1 MDTGST
7 YTLLNEHVW
16 DSVKAP
22 EDKLT
27 PWIGDPLYLADGEPR
42 IPLGWSEMELSL
54 QDKTWL
60 LAVVVLD
67 SKTLAFP
74 ALLGLDFVFFTGMQI
89 DVSGGVYWFRENEK
103 TRFAFCAESSLMGEG
118 ETSNYVAFFSVVA
131 PSATALFPT
140 LTTLEDSDLFQ
151 KAIQESHLEEHR
163 KPQLKTLLLKNAD
176 VCTTKMGRTDIL
188 KHQIFLTNP
197 LPIQQKPYR
206 VSPPKL
212 KVMKE
217 LIDDMLKDEVIEPSC
232 SAWASPVVLIPRKV
246 GKPRFCVDFRKVNE
260 NTVTDAYPIPTIQE
274 ILDSLSGA
282 AVFSSLDLNS
292 GYWQVEMDPEVREI
306 TAFICPQGLFQFK
319 VMPFGLKN
327 APATFQRLM
336 ERALGELKG
345 VICFVYL
352 DDIIIFSQ
360 SWEQHFYDV
369 QAVLDKLQSA
379 GLSVNMKKSKLCRTS
394 LRFLGHIVSATGV
407 HVDPDKT
414 EAVRNFPV
422 PINLKALQRFL
433 GMAGW
438 YHRFVPNF
446 SQIAEPLNALKKK
459 GARFL
464 WSPAC
469 QTAFETLKEHLV
481 NPPVLGHPNFH
492 SPFVVYTDASETG
505 LGAVLVQKSDLGNEE
520 VLAFASRSLNPA
532 ERNYAATELECLAV
546 VWALE
551 KWRTY
556 LEGRLFRYG
565 NGSCLSSMGV

>member
-1 MDTGST
+1 
-7 YTLLNEHVW
+7 
-16 DSVKAP
+16 
-22 EDKLT
+22 
-27 PWIGDPLYLADGEPR
+27 
-42 IPLGWSEMELSL
+42 
-54 QDKTWL
+54 
-60 LAVVVLD
+60 
-67 SKTLAFP
+67 
-74 ALLGLDFVFFTGMQI
+74 
-89 DVSGGVYWFRENEK
+89 
-103 TRFAFCAESSLMGEG
+103 
-118 ETSNYVAFFSVVA
+118 
-131 PSATALFPT
+131 
-140 LTTLEDSDLFQ
+140 
-151 KAIQESHLEEHR
+151 
-163 KPQLKTLLLKNAD
+163 
-176 VCTTKMGRTDIL
+176 MGRTEIL
-188 KHQIFLTNP
+188 KHQIFLNNP
-197 LPIQQKPYR
+197 LPIRQKPYQ

-274 ILDSLSGA
+274 ILDSLSAA
-282 AVFSSLDLNS
+282 AVLSSLDLNS
-292 GYWQVEMDPEVREI
+292 GYWQVEMEPEVQEI

-319 VMPFGLKN
+319 VTPFGLKN
-327 APATFQRLM
+327 APVTFQRLM

-345 VICFVYL
+345 VICLVYL
-352 DDIIIFSQ
+352 DNIIIFSQ
-360 SWEQHFYDV
+360 SWEQHFFDV
-369 QAVLDKLQSA
+369 QAVLDKLRSA

-414 EAVRNFPV
+414 EAVCNFPV

-464 WSPAC
+464 WSHTC

-481 NPPVLGHPNFH
+481 NPPVLGHPNFN

-505 LGAVLVQKSDLGNEE
+505 LGAVLVEKSDLGNEE

-556 LEGRLFRYG
+556 LEGRLFRVVTDHAFLLWVFKTTKPNTRLIRWALRLQEFTFTVEYRKG
-565 NGSCLSSMGV
+565 KYNTAPDTLSCPSRRSAFLTCRGYCHDCYLETIKRSSHHHRGCVESTAGRP